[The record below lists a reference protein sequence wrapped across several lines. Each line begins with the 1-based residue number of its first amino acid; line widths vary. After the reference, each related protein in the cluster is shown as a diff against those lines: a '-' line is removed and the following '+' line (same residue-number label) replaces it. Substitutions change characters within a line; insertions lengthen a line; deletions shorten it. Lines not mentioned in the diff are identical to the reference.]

1 MEKEVE
7 HCVSDK
13 FVSVVAAERAVS
25 AIKEMD
31 SWETSSLLLQLRGIP
46 PKSFSAMSEEAE
58 EVMSERQKEKQQIV
72 DRIREIE
79 VQVRGCIER
88 AEETKRGILRG
99 NQVRIG
105 YYILLIIQFILHIIA
120 FFMFSVHPPLPKY
133 FVLE

>member
-7 HCVSDK
+7 HREKKLRSEK
-13 FVSVVAAERAVS
+13 PVSVVAAERAVS

-58 EVMSERQKEKQQIV
+58 EVMSERLKGKQQIV
-72 DRIREIE
+72 NRIREIE
-79 VQVRGCIER
+79 VQVRGCIEL

-99 NQVRIG
+99 DQVRFG
-105 YYILLIIQFILHIIA
+105 
-120 FFMFSVHPPLPKY
+120 
-133 FVLE
+133 